1 MMSKEY
7 IFNYLK
13 NLIKE
18 NPGKL
23 ILLFLFIVFYNFSG
37 TFEDTIKEYQIIDNY
52 EIKGEKFITLENTNP
67 SNEITLINEKKIDL
81 DNYKIEGDVLINS
94 EYNDLNFLFWL
105 LTGLFAFIF
114 LILTFS
120 DDEGWSF
127 SYIRK
132 KTIKEMIRSEE
143 EGGFYYYYVFGKLI
157 QKSTNVIN
165 YHDFRYFDVDNL
177 QVLPD
182 YTPKKEL
189 REKRL
194 KELGL

>member
-52 EIKGEKFITLENTNP
+52 EIKGEKFITLEND
-67 SNEITLINEKKIDL
+67 NEITLINEKKIDL
-81 DNYKIEGDVLINS
+81 DNYKIEGDLIIDS
-94 EYNDLNFLFWL
+94 EYNDLNVLFWL
-105 LTGLFAFIF
+105 LTVLFAFIF
-114 LILTFS
+114 IILTFS
-120 DDEGWSF
+120 DNERWCF
-127 SYIRK
+127 SYIRR

-157 QKSTNVIN
+157 QKSTNVIAYN
-165 YHDFRYFDVDNL
+165 DFIYFDVDNL
-177 QVLPD
+177 KVLPD